1 MVKIGDIG
9 TFSGVNSEGR
19 PKAKRAAYIV
29 TVVHNGVKMPLRGT
43 VWAFS
48 MDRAQKFE
56 SREAAQAAL
65 DKAKK
70 FMKAAI
76 YKKAVIEEV

>member
-1 MVKIGDIG
+1 M
-9 TFSGVNSEGR
+9 
-19 PKAKRAAYIV
+19 AYIV
-29 TVVHNGVKMPLRGT
+29 TVTHNGNEVPLRGT

-48 MDRAQKFE
+48 MDRAQRFE
-56 SREAAQAAL
+56 SREEAQAML

-76 YKKAVIEEV
+76 YKKAVIKEVEA